1 MIDFVIEFVIDAMS
15 PCSYEAAV
23 GCVHS
28 VVAAYL
34 SLIG

>member
-1 MIDFVIEFVIDAMS
+1 MIDFVIDAMS
-15 PCSYEAAV
+15 PCCYEAAV

-28 VVAAYL
+28 VVAVYL